1 MGIAIDS
8 LAIRFDM
15 PIMFLYI
22 ATLASC
28 TFSHNLALPSKRR
41 QVPRQDT
48 AQLSGTKRD
57 GHGAGKKRTVMLN
70 IIKYFLVGGVSFLV
84 DLGVF
89 YWLAEVN
96 GYYYL
101 LVNVLSF
108 SLSTITNYLL
118 CIFFV
123 FQSGL
128 KYGKRTELMLVFLV
142 SGVSLTVN
150 QLTLYTFVDIF
161 HLGLMISKVTS
172 VLFTFFVNYF
182 GRKIFVFGQTR

>member
-1 MGIAIDS
+1 M
-8 LAIRFDM
+8 
-15 PIMFLYI
+15 
-22 ATLASC
+22 
-28 TFSHNLALPSKRR
+28 
-41 QVPRQDT
+41 
-48 AQLSGTKRD
+48 QL
-57 GHGAGKKRTVMLN
+57 KKNAMINV
-70 IIKYFLVGGVSFLV
+70 IKYFFVGGVSFLV
-84 DLGVF
+84 DLGIF

-142 SGVSLTVN
+142 SGISLTVN
-150 QLTLYTFVDIF
+150 QLTLYTFVDILEF
-161 HLGLMISKVTS
+161 DLMISKGTS

-182 GRKIFVFGQTR
+182 GRKMFVFGQTR

>member
-1 MGIAIDS
+1 MS
-8 LAIRFDM
+8 
-15 PIMFLYI
+15 
-22 ATLASC
+22 
-28 TFSHNLALPSKRR
+28 RR
-41 QVPRQDT
+41 EKV
-48 AQLSGTKRD
+48 A
-57 GHGAGKKRTVMLN
+57 GAGEYRTAMIN
-70 IIKYFLVGGVSFLV
+70 IIKYFFVGGVSFLV
-84 DLGVF
+84 DLGIF

-150 QLTLYTFVDIF
+150 QLTLYTFVDIL
-161 HLGLMISKVTS
+161 HLELMISKVTS

-182 GRKIFVFGQTR
+182 GRKILVFGQTR